1 MATGDSPC
9 NLCRSLT
16 GLPVDM
22 ERKEGREKSEQE
34 SLSAGPVGITP
45 VVAFEDG
52 RGRDVTHW
60 LANTH
65 SEATKL
71 VSQSAPESIFGRVG
85 GTEGEPRLER

>member
-22 ERKEGREKSEQE
+22 ERKEGREKSERE
-34 SLSAGPVGITP
+34 SLPAGPVGITP
-45 VVAFEDG
+45 VVVLEDG
-52 RGRDVTHW
+52 RGHDVTHW
-60 LANTH
+60 LAKSH

-71 VSQSAPESIFGRVG
+71 VSQSAPSPYLDVRVVPR
-85 GTEGEPRLER
+85 GEP